1 MVVVLPTVSPPA
13 VERFAVVEAAVPVV
27 VVVCTASVVVSAVVV
42 VVGVCSPFP
51 ASVRR
56 MVVVVVSSVV
66 VVVVSSVVVVVVSSV
81 VVVVASVPVPR
92 YASTMTI
99 LPSVSSV
106 TPVTV
111 QVPSSSAVT
120 FRSWSTPSPV
130 RRK

>member
-1 MVVVLPTVSPPA
+1 M
-13 VERFAVVEAAVPVV
+13 AVVEPAVPVV

-51 ASVRR
+51 ESVRR
-56 MVVVVVSSVV
+56 MVVVVVSST
-66 VVVVSSVVVVVVSSV
+66 VVVVVSSV

-92 YASTMTI
+92 YASTITI
-99 LPSVSSV
+99 LPSVSSSA

-111 QVPSSSAVT
+111 QVPSASVVM
-120 FRSWSTPSPV
+120 FRSWSMPSPV

>member
-1 MVVVLPTVSPPA
+1 MLLVVVVLPTVPHPA

-66 VVVVSSVVVVVVSSV
+66 VVVVSSVVVVV
-81 VVVVASVPVPR
+81 ASVPVPR

-99 LPSVSSV
+99 LPSVSSA

>member
-1 MVVVLPTVSPPA
+1 MLLVVVVLPAVPLPA

-51 ASVRR
+51 ESVRR
-56 MVVVVVSSVV
+56 MVVVVVSSA
-66 VVVVSSVVVVVVSSV
+66 VVVVVSSV

-92 YASTMTI
+92 YASTITI

-111 QVPSSSAVT
+111 QVPSASVVM
-120 FRSWSTPSPV
+120 FRSWSMPSPV

>member
-1 MVVVLPTVSPPA
+1 MLLVVVVLPAVPPPA

-27 VVVCTASVVVSAVVV
+27 VGVCTASVVVSAVVV

-51 ASVRR
+51 ESVRR
-56 MVVVVVSSVV
+56 MVVVVVSSA
-66 VVVVSSVVVVVVSSV
+66 VVVVVSSV

-92 YASTMTI
+92 YASTITI
-99 LPSVSSV
+99 LPSVSSSA

-111 QVPSSSAVT
+111 QEVPSASVVM
-120 FRSWSTPSPV
+120 FRSWSMPSPV